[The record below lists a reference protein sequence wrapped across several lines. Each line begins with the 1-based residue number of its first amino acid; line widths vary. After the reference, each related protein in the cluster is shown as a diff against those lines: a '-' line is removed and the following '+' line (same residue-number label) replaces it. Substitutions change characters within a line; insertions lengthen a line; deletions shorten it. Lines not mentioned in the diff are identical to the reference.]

1 MGRASTKTRLATRD
15 DEPER
20 VAEENNN
27 NVSPQAERRG
37 TSLGEHG
44 IAIHYSF
51 VQLCAWWAIW
61 SVYDTYLLKYTPVSE
76 IVTLI
81 LCVPLYLAPS
91 LAQAAWDRTQQVQQS
106 IQHSLERI

>member
-15 DEPER
+15 DEPKR
-20 VAEENNN
+20 VAEEDNNAL
-27 NVSPQAERRG
+27 PQAEGQG
-37 TSLGEHG
+37 TLLAEHG
-44 IAIHYSF
+44 VAIHYSF

-76 IVTLI
+76 ITMLL
-81 LCVPLYLAPS
+81 LCVPLYLVPS
-91 LAQAAWDRTQQVQQS
+91 FARAARDRTQRVQQS